1 MIVRPEQPD
10 EESRART
17 HLANERTFL
26 AWFRTGITL
35 IALGLAAAQF
45 LSFEP
50 TAAFRSCTSSRRS
63 SSYGIALALI
73 GAARYLSGRERI
85 DAMDFQPAYRS
96 ILATTI
102 VAVVVGLIAIVFVW
116 LVRPIPETRRLP
128 SEPTLPSCRATR

>member
-45 LSFEP
+45 LTLESNGGFP
-50 TAAFRSCTSSRRS
+50 IVHVLATILVVT
-63 SSYGIALALI
+63 GIALALT
-73 GAARYLSGRERI
+73 GAARYLVGRERI
-85 DAMDFQPAYRS
+85 EAMDFQPAYRS
-96 ILATTI
+96 ILATT
-102 VAVVVGLIAIVFVW
+102 VAAVVVGLIAIAFVW
-116 LVRPIPETRRLP
+116 LVRPAP
-128 SEPTLPSCRATR
+128 

>member
-45 LSFEP
+45 LTFE
-50 TAAFRSCTSSRRS
+50 SSGGVPIVHILATILVVT
-63 SSYGIALALI
+63 GIALALT
-73 GAARYLSGRERI
+73 GAARYLTGRERI
-85 DAMDFQPAYRS
+85 EAMDFQPAYRS
-96 ILATTI
+96 ILATT
-102 VAVVVGLIAIVFVW
+102 AAALVVGLIAIAFVW
-116 LVRPIPETRRLP
+116 LVRPP
-128 SEPTLPSCRATR
+128 

>member
-45 LSFEP
+45 LTLE
-50 TAAFRSCTSSRRS
+50 SSGGFPIVHVLAS
-63 SSYGIALALI
+63 ILVLTGIALALT
-73 GAARYLSGRERI
+73 GAARYLAGRQHIE
-85 DAMDFQPAYRS
+85 AMDFQPAYRS
-96 ILATTI
+96 ILATT
-102 VAVVVGLIAIVFVW
+102 VAAVIVGLIAIAFVW
-116 LVRPIPETRRLP
+116 LVRPMP
-128 SEPTLPSCRATR
+128 